1 MKKSFSKKMA
11 SLVLAFAVAFT
22 AVFASATT
30 VQAAETDIQY
40 LYMSPEYAEAGYA
53 GQEVRHPFTLDQA
66 GEVRFELWTLAPT
79 GAKLAIYNSAGNLV
93 SGFTNN
99 PATIYASDWI
109 ADVSS
114 GEYVYGIR
122 CSLNAGTYYLG
133 VTFDTDTYFF
143 EYIYTGAAEAKI
155 SQESATITKGFSQK
169 LYVEGA
175 KVKSWT
181 SKDKKIATVSKDG
194 KVTAKK
200 TGNTTVYATLEDG
213 TKLTC
218 KVKVKANEYK
228 DTKGTTGDV
237 SYGQTVGQIYNA
249 KYDSKGNLVVKINI
263 INNSYH
269 RIDKLQNVKIV
280 GKDPNGKKFVSY
292 TLKSKSVSVSSG
304 SCKVITLTIKKSSLK
319 KKKVDLRNSEF
330 SCSGTSV
337 YYY

>member
-30 VQAAETDIQY
+30 VQAAEIKV
-40 LYMSPEYAEAGYA
+40 LYSSSELETGYA
-53 GQEVRHPFTLDQA
+53 NVEKKFPFTVSKSGTVYFDVTA
-66 GEVRFELWTLAPT
+66 VPT
-79 GAKLAIYNSAGNLV
+79 TVKLALYNSAGTLV
-93 SGFTNN
+93 SDSGIGN
-99 PATIYASDWI
+99 PYT
-109 ADVSS
+109 
-114 GEYVYGIR
+114 VYENDSNWAVDSYGYP
-122 CSLNAGTYYLG
+122 YYSESWDLTPGDYYYG
-133 VTFDTDTYFF
+133 VTFTTDTQFLMD
-143 EYIYTGAAEAKI
+143 IYTGVAEAKI
-155 SQESATITKGFSQK
+155 SQESATITKGFTKK
-169 LYVEGA
+169 LSVSGGT
-175 KVKSWT
+175 VKSWT
-181 SKDKKIATVSKDG
+181 SKNKKIAPVSKDG

-200 TGNTTVYATLEDG
+200 TGKTTVYATLTDG
-213 TKLTC
+213 TKLAC
-218 KVKVKANEYK
+218 KITVKANEYK

-304 SCKVITLTIKKSSLK
+304 SCKVITVTIKKSSLK